1 MLNFLQPDDHIM
13 EKLNFKE
20 RNKISFLI
28 FGTVTM
34 VFMMTTFTIIEAVLH
49 NTVVAAVSAVS
60 AVMGFLALYFIRR
73 GKIILGASL
82 AMFGLNIANALV
94 CIFSTGKYADPN
106 IMYRNAF
113 FIATMAILHLMMSVN
128 KRQMAN
134 YDFWSTLILFV
145 SYFTSTA
152 KMRAASPVEFYTSV
166 VITAIAYV
174 VICSCL
180 TYLTGFNDDLIQK
193 FRLESEHSDENI
205 HKIKKVVGESEEG
218 LKVGDNLKD
227 TANGASS
234 NASSISDSFDTLMP
248 KIGRLSERL
257 AAINDNIQVI
267 ESNSEKMKGT
277 ASKQAHAVETTSSAM
292 VEITANVTTIADT
305 AKKRKEELSSVIENV
320 SRQMDL
326 AKELSE
332 ELSKVEEYSAII
344 SGFVQTINN
353 VAEQTNL
360 LAMNASIEA
369 AHAGNAGKG
378 FSVIA
383 QEIRKLANQTTQNA
397 NNIGDVLRENSD
409 VVSSTVTTMENF
421 TRYIA
426 VGVESTTGTL
436 NAIEEI
442 ISGIMEID
450 VGTREV
456 MTSVTDL
463 VEGSRENS
471 DIADTVTAEIQKQVG
486 PVGEVVDFMKSLNN
500 ELYQLSSQ
508 VNEIKHMMSKVYQY
522 AEVNSEVGATILH
535 SLSEI

>member
-180 TYLTGFNDDLIQK
+180 TYLTGFNDDLDDITVCG
-193 FRLESEHSDENI
+193 FLAELE
-205 HKIKKVVGESEEG
+205 
-218 LKVGDNLKD
+218 LL
-227 TANGASS
+227 
-234 NASSISDSFDTLMP
+234 
-248 KIGRLSERL
+248 
-257 AAINDNIQVI
+257 
-267 ESNSEKMKGT
+267 
-277 ASKQAHAVETTSSAM
+277 
-292 VEITANVTTIADT
+292 
-305 AKKRKEELSSVIENV
+305 ENV
-320 SRQMDL
+320 VPSLILDPAKVDDHTLCSCQSNHLALVILYLQSR
-326 AKELSE
+326 
-332 ELSKVEEYSAII
+332 
-344 SGFVQTINN
+344 F
-353 VAEQTNL
+353 
-360 LAMNASIEA
+360 
-369 AHAGNAGKG
+369 
-378 FSVIA
+378 
-383 QEIRKLANQTTQNA
+383 
-397 NNIGDVLRENSD
+397 
-409 VVSSTVTTMENF
+409 
-421 TRYIA
+421 
-426 VGVESTTGTL
+426 
-436 NAIEEI
+436 
-442 ISGIMEID
+442 
-450 VGTREV
+450 
-456 MTSVTDL
+456 
-463 VEGSRENS
+463 
-471 DIADTVTAEIQKQVG
+471 
-486 PVGEVVDFMKSLNN
+486 
-500 ELYQLSSQ
+500 
-508 VNEIKHMMSKVYQY
+508 
-522 AEVNSEVGATILH
+522 
-535 SLSEI
+535 